1 MIYLIG
7 KDTMYMQLYIAGIM
21 VFIVFIYNS
30 HPQEGFC
37 ENKRIKQEGMKK
49 VNKVQQDKIK

>member
-1 MIYLIG
+1 
-7 KDTMYMQLYIAGIM
+7 MYMQLYIAGIM